1 MAGFTNRG
9 KKLILDTY
17 FRGAAAPTNFYLALI
32 TSAVAPTADTN
43 TLSELTQIASGNGY
57 TTNGISIARNST
69 DFDTLTEDDT
79 NDWAQALLKD
89 IVWTASGGNLPGSGS
104 GARYAVLTDDNAT
117 PGSRQV
123 IAYFDLGSDR
133 TVSDT
138 QTLTLVDCT
147 LRGAES

>member
-17 FRGAAAPTNFYLALI
+17 FRGATAPANFYLILC
-32 TSAVAPTADTN
+32 TSAVTPTADTN
-43 TLSELTQIASGNGY
+43 TQSELTQITGGTGY
-57 TTNGISIARNST
+57 TTNGVSIARNST
-69 DFDTLTEDDT
+69 DFDTMTEDDT

-89 IVWTASGGNLPGSGS
+89 IVWTASGGNLGP
-104 GARYAVLTDDNAT
+104 ARWAVLVDDNAT

-147 LRGAES
+147 LRGAEA